1 MTPETEGLIIRLRER
16 LRERPD
22 LHLAVLFGSQARGKA
37 RPDSDLD
44 LAVLG
49 DQLDTLSLARDLSLA
64 TDLEVDVIDLG
75 QDLGYPLL
83 NAIVRDAIF
92 VFQGR
97 PNAGGRWLSNS
108 LLQLELDRTWY
119 ERMRNAYLK
128 GLAEGAH
135 G

>member
-64 TDLEVDVIDLG
+64 TDLEVDVVDLG

-92 VFQGR
+92 VYQGR

-128 GLAEGAH
+128 KLAEGAH

>member
-1 MTPETEGLIIRLRER
+1 MTPDTEALISRLRET
-16 LRERPD
+16 LKERPD

-49 DQLDTLSLARDLSLA
+49 DRLDSLSLARDLSLA
-64 TDLEVDVIDLG
+64 TDLEVDIVDLG

-92 VFQGR
+92 VHQGR
-97 PNAGGRWLSNS
+97 PNAGGRWLSSS
-108 LLQLELDRTWY
+108 LLQLELDRPWY

-128 GLAEGAH
+128 SLAEGAH